1 MKMTKVSPTRCR
13 YYGGRRSRLETGI
26 PVLHDHPDAGGVE
39 TVVKQIFCVICA
51 GGAIDFSLSHWPF
64 IRELVD
70 EERLVFRVLSVHAYE
85 RNVPLIDFA
94 TED

>member
-1 MKMTKVSPTRCR
+1 MSPTRCR
-13 YYGGRRSRLETGI
+13 CYGGCRGRLETGI
-26 PVLHDHPDAGGVE
+26 PVLHDHSDAGGVE
-39 TVVKQIFCVICA
+39 TVVIQIFCVICT

-70 EERLVFRVLSVHAYE
+70 EEGLVFRVLSVHAYE
-85 RNVPLIDFA
+85 RNVPLINFT